1 MKLFI
6 ILTLL
11 FHTICSQ
18 KSCTEIPGEDECD
31 NESGNA
37 CKWYSSF
44 DECRCISTVKLD
56 ILFAVDTSGSIGW
69 EGFQIQKQF
78 IETLVNQGVNNG
90 SRIGFYMFD
99 TTVNKSKAIQYW
111 DAQELA
117 DYSAGLHWHRGWT
130 NTGQVLSDSINQF
143 KEAKATAVG
152 DRQQILIMITDGN
165 PCLPVEQGGCPQ
177 NICEMEMLVKNEGI
191 RTIIIGVGDGLN
203 TEYVDCLV
211 EKPEDFIPVAS
222 FSTEDFNSIM
232 GSLSGVLCP
241 ISKSC
246 KFTEIKAMRRPAGWN
261 ENGDGRFTRFVE
273 IYNTGVDF
281 NAQELKLEGLVTMA
295 SGPDILVPQGS
306 YLVFYDAADGP
317 VTTDAST
324 GAGPSI
330 PSCHDCGSDCGLNTC
345 AAAGQGTGTDHCF
358 CDNAIYIACDN
369 AADNCPANAGSLVD
383 DSNPTLSASNGC
395 SVCSFDNTMDK
406 TNWYV
411 RVQDIITDN
420 IIDDAIYGDQGY
432 WITTTD
438 KFSYELTSKSFNN
451 DIGDNWAQSCTEFG
465 TPGANPHVSCD
476 TRCYTNDEC
485 STTGNN
491 ICQSNGNCY
500 CDPSNGY
507 YGQCTTKNTGS
518 GIICTK
524 CLLVPPIDD
533 CEVHWSKNGTD
544 RNAAFSWTSILY
556 SGNSETIPYYKVTF
570 KDATGQYST
579 SPNIYARYWNAK
591 ANFDA
596 SNTSFG
602 GYVQA
607 CINNEIPLDNGGVL
621 DVPACGPKTWCEVYT
636 ARPTKSPTPAPT
648 DNPTFM
654 PSNNPT
660 DVTLIPTYGPIR
672 DTYAPSISPIL
683 SVPLIPTATP
693 VTMQPTNSPLD
704 VNESNKSILMENSI
718 YTFIFLLLL
727 IGFGF

>member
-1 MKLFI
+1 
-6 ILTLL
+6 
-11 FHTICSQ
+11 
-18 KSCTEIPGEDECD
+18 
-31 NESGNA
+31 
-37 CKWYSSF
+37 
-44 DECRCISTVKLD
+44 
-56 ILFAVDTSGSIGW
+56 
-69 EGFQIQKQF
+69 
-78 IETLVNQGVNNG
+78 
-90 SRIGFYMFD
+90 
-99 TTVNKSKAIQYW
+99 
-111 DAQELA
+111 
-117 DYSAGLHWHRGWT
+117 
-130 NTGQVLSDSINQF
+130 
-143 KEAKATAVG
+143 
-152 DRQQILIMITDGN
+152 
-165 PCLPVEQGGCPQ
+165 
-177 NICEMEMLVKNEGI
+177 
-191 RTIIIGVGDGLN
+191 
-203 TEYVDCLV
+203 
-211 EKPEDFIPVAS
+211 
-222 FSTEDFNSIM
+222 M

-345 AAAGQGTGTDHCF
+345 AAAGQGTGTTDHCF
-358 CDNAIYIACDN
+358 CDNAVYIACAN
-369 AADNCPANAGSLVD
+369 PADGCPANAGSLVD
-383 DSNPTLSASNGC
+383 DSNANDASNGC
-395 SVCSFDNTMDK
+395 SLCSFNNTMNK
-406 TNWYV
+406 TNW
-411 RVQDIITDN
+411 N
-420 IIDDAIYGDQGY
+420 IVVKDVGGKLIDEVIYGDQGY

-533 CEVHWSKNGTD
+533 CEVHWFKNGTF
-544 RNAAFSWTSILY
+544 RNAAFNWTKAAF
-556 SGNSETIPYYKVTF
+556 SGSAAGAYYKVTYF
-570 KDATGQYST
+570 DSTGQESIADKDEKGNPLT
-579 SPNIYARYWNAK
+579 TRRWNAK
-591 ANFDA
+591 ANYDA

-602 GYVQA
+602 GWVQA
-607 CINNEIPLDNGGVL
+607 CVLNEIPLDGGGKIDL
-621 DVPACGPKTWCEVYT
+621 PACGTKTWCEVYT
-636 ARPTKSPTPAPT
+636 ARPTQSPTPSPTPQPTTDPTREPTPAPT
-648 DNPTFM
+648 WACPQYWLNGGT
-654 PSNNPT
+654 SQEICAQ
-660 DVTLIPTYGPIR
+660 V
-672 DTYAPSISPIL
+672 
-683 SVPLIPTATP
+683 
-693 VTMQPTNSPLD
+693 
-704 VNESNKSILMENSI
+704 
-718 YTFIFLLLL
+718 
-727 IGFGF
+727 